1 MDELIEQVARVIR
14 DSIDVDG
21 DSKLTWHDYR
31 AEAIAAIRAV
41 RAFDLTVGPNEA
53 EIEAAMKASTGYW
66 GNGATSCAEVL
77 TRASKAAA
85 AERAR
90 VAEEV
95 G

>member
-1 MDELIEQVARVIR
+1 MDELIKLVADAI
-14 DSIDVDG
+14 
-21 DSKLTWHDYR
+21 HDAGGHPNGEIEATR
-31 AEAIAAIRAV
+31 QAIAAIRAV
-41 RAFDLTVGPNEA
+41 RAFDLAVGPTEA